1 MAAELD
7 STSAAPVLT
16 VLVIIMLLGSF
27 NLQRRCYNMIL
38 LCLLRTLRNCQLQ
51 FPIAVV
57 LVLLNKWQDHRAK

>member
-27 NLQRRCYNMIL
+27 NLQRRCYNNYDIIMLVMYLAKLPTSISHCSRS
-38 LCLLRTLRNCQLQ
+38 CL
-51 FPIAVV
+51 V
-57 LVLLNKWQDHRAK
+57 K